1 MHLNLPPASPDPSSK
16 ASWRRE
22 LRAARRALV
31 DEQDETGRDHQ
42 GRALTAAL
50 LTWMEPYAE
59 RLGRADLSG
68 WSVTAFASMATE
80 PPTDH
85 LIATLLDRGVRV
97 WLPVTLPEGRLGWT
111 PAGQPGRGQ
120 AGASPMRPDPAA
132 TGASAGS
139 EALKQVDVALVPGL
153 AVAHDGTR
161 LGQGGGYYD
170 RVIPLLRPRHVPVVA
185 VLHDHEWLPQ
195 VPSAAHDAAVDAVLT
210 THGVRAVTPP
220 G

>member
-1 MHLNLPPASPDPSSK
+1 MHLNLPPTSPDFASK

-22 LRAARRALV
+22 LRSARRSLV
-31 DEQDETGRDHQ
+31 DEQGETGRDHQ
-42 GRALTAAL
+42 SRELTKAL
-50 LTWMEPYAE
+50 LTWLEPYAE

-68 WSVTAFASMATE
+68 WSMTAFTAMASE

-97 WLPVTLPEGRLGWT
+97 WLPVTLPDSQLGWT
-111 PAGQPGRGQ
+111 PAGQTPQGQ
-120 AGASPMRPDPAA
+120 ARPSPMRPDPAA
-132 TGASAGS
+132 AQTGAGR
-139 EALKQVDVALVPGL
+139 EALEQVDVALVPAL
-153 AVAHDGTR
+153 AVSHDGGR

-170 RVIPLLRPRHVPVVA
+170 RVIPSLRQRHVPVVA

-195 VPSAAHDAAVDAVLT
+195 VPRATHDAAVDAVLT
-210 THGVRAVTPP
+210 TAGVRVLTPP